1 MIKIVHHTKKGQMTN
16 RTQCA
21 KLRGKSD
28 ISGSATLLASK
39 TRINLLDIFFEN
51 GTIHLVTVVIIHL
64 HIIYYTSFPFVWHCQ
79 MTSCNSNLSH

>member
-1 MIKIVHHTKKGQMTN
+1 MIKIVLVHHTKKGQMTK

-39 TRINLLDIFFEN
+39 TRINLLDFFWKW
-51 GTIHLVTVVIIHL
+51 
-64 HIIYYTSFPFVWHCQ
+64 YDPSCY
-79 MTSCNSNLSH
+79 SCNNTFTHYLLH